1 MIPQGLLKDLEGVP
15 LETEAS
21 VLRRKSRDYFW
32 YSPVLKRLLDGVL
45 ADLVA
50 CPRDEAEVVR
60 VLQACHAHR
69 VPVTARGAGTG
80 NYGQAMPLSGGLVLD
95 LHHLAQVDCSR
106 PGRVVAGPGANIA
119 AVNVALRSA
128 REYWL
133 MPLVTTRPASLVA
146 ATTVPPGHMQK
157 LYTAR
162 PFSAWCTSL

>member
-32 YSPVLKRLLDGVL
+32 YSPVLKRLLDGVQ

-60 VLQACHAHR
+60 VLRACHAHR

-106 PGRVVAGPGANIA
+106 PGRVVCGPGANIA
-119 AVNVALRSA
+119 AVNATLRSA
-128 REYWL
+128 RAEARTC
-133 MPLVTTRPASLVA
+133 PRSGRRAHPCARSRCRRRSTR
-146 ATTVPPGHMQK
+146 
-157 LYTAR
+157 R
-162 PFSAWCTSL
+162 R